1 MRPVLADGPPAGI
14 ALSGVS
20 HAFGP
25 TRALDGVDLTVEPGT
40 FVTLFGPSGCGK
52 STLLRMVAGLLRPDR
67 GTVLI
72 HGDQPE
78 RACAAKEVGFVPQAP
93 ALLPWRSVLDNV
105 RLPRQVNRRA
115 PASRLDPMDILQRV
129 GLGDVAH
136 LLPAALSGGMAQRVA
151 IARALAVGPSV
162 LLMDEPFA
170 ALDELTRESLRQVL
184 LDLWEA
190 DRKTVLFVT
199 HNPTEAV
206 VLSDRVAVL
215 SPRPGRVV
223 RVIPVDLPRPR
234 APEIERTGP
243 GVALENE
250 VRAALRAASGRP
262 A

>member
-1 MRPVLADGPPAGI
+1 
-14 ALSGVS
+14 
-20 HAFGP
+20 
-25 TRALDGVDLTVEPGT
+25 
-40 FVTLFGPSGCGK
+40 
-52 STLLRMVAGLLRPDR
+52 
-67 GTVLI
+67 
-72 HGDQPE
+72 
-78 RACAAKEVGFVPQAP
+78 
-93 ALLPWRSVLDNV
+93 VLDNV
-105 RLPRQVNRRA
+105 RLPHQVNRRA